1 MIRFIYNG
9 KFRTK
14 KVTIKL
20 FLNDIELFENGFP
33 YEESLTQEFPGFN
46 QINEE
51 QFLALT
57 DFQFNARVE
66 AFKSFLVLKH
76 SFLSMS
82 DFVGSPTGIDNNV
95 CLPGTIVSQSNISIT
110 ANTEVIIFFDS
121 SGSMNST
128 LSPLTIMRN
137 TLLKTALLPFY
148 GNNESLYDQK
158 VRVISDPSER
168 TFFQL
173 ANRSNSLSGEQ
184 LIMVFQDEAQP
195 IYHPINS
202 FEPRTLSFENDIA
215 LLRSRIEALPSSTYR
230 GIVFQVSRGDDGYGL
245 PFKSLIQSVE
255 GGTGLYSGVNGLSD
269 KSEFA
274 YEYDVINGSTPNYY
288 MDLII
293 LKMQQLGYRI

>member
-9 KFRTK
+9 KFRTR
-14 KVTIKL
+14 KVTVKS
-20 FLNDIELFENGFP
+20 FLNGIELLENGFP
-33 YEESLTQEFPGFN
+33 FEESLTQEFPGFN

-51 QFLALT
+51 QLLAMT
-57 DFQFNARVE
+57 EAQFISRVDS
-66 AFKSFLVLKH
+66 FKSFLVLKH
-76 SFLSMS
+76 SFLSINN
-82 DFVGSPTGIDNNV
+82 FVGSASGIDNDI

-128 LSPLTIMRN
+128 LSPLTTMRN
-137 TLLKTALLPFY
+137 TLLKSALLPFY
-148 GNNESLYDQK
+148 GNDESVYDQK

-168 TFFQL
+168 TFLQL
-173 ANRSNSLSGEQ
+173 ANRGNGLSGEQ

-195 IYHPINS
+195 IYHATNS
-202 FEPRTLSFENDIA
+202 FEPRTLAFENDIA

-230 GIVFQVSRGDDGYGL
+230 GIVFQVSRPTADGQN
-245 PFKSLIQSVE
+245 FKSLIQSVE
-255 GGTGLYSGVNGLSD
+255 GGTGLYSGVNGLED
-269 KSEFA
+269 KTELA